1 MATESE
7 TVLADLQLTRSL
19 TIQWTAVG
27 TMGLG
32 VALALFS
39 GLYQFVTGEAATYT
53 FAPAGVDWWV
63 EPMNFL
69 VIIFLSTVILVPHE
83 LLHGLAIRRYG
94 GQPRYGVGLAHFIL
108 PYAYATTDHRFTRNQ
123 FLVVLLTP
131 LVVITAIGVPVMLA
145 FGWGWL
151 ALPLA
156 ANAGGAVA
164 DCWMAMT
171 LLGYPAHV
179 SAEDH
184 ETGIRI
190 LGRPGDR
197 PRELSMTNVV
207 WDALAG
213 AGVALI
219 SILVAVSFGGLLLLD
234 AVNAGSFTLG
244 RPDTITFV
252 FAYVNT
258 PTEISIQVGPGIP
271 VLGALVGLVYSFVRS
286 YRRLGRP
293 VVDGEA

>member
-7 TVLADLQLTRSL
+7 TILADLRLTRGL

-27 TMGLG
+27 TMGFV

-39 GLYQFVTGEAATYT
+39 ALYQLATGEEATYK
-53 FAPAGVDWWV
+53 FAPPGVEWWV
-63 EPMNFL
+63 DPLNIL
-69 VIIFLSTVILVPHE
+69 VIVFLSTVILVPHE

-94 GQPRYGVGLAHFIL
+94 GKPRYGVGLAHFIL
-108 PYAYATTDHRFTRNQ
+108 PYAYATTDHRFTRDQ

-131 LVVITAIGVPVMLA
+131 LVVMTAVGVPVMLA

-190 LGRPGDR
+190 IGRPGDR
-197 PRELSMTNVV
+197 ARELSMTSVV

-213 AGVALI
+213 AGIAMI
-219 SILVAVSFGGLLLLD
+219 GILVAVSFGGLLVLD
-234 AVNAGSFTLG
+234 ALNVGSFTVG

-252 FAYVNT
+252 LAYVNT

-271 VLGALVGLVYSFVRS
+271 ILGAFVGLVYSFVRS
-286 YRRLGRP
+286 YRRLQRTSG
-293 VVDGEA
+293 DES